1 MGSIAF
7 GAKQPARGPG
17 SARILA
23 TGEPRLGSCHRSN
36 GSSPP
41 NQEDLQCLR
50 PMLPPKLSRIP
61 CAAVRGARPPAS
73 RLPWPFNGRQLLS
86 SLVTSAVRTSPS
98 EWLDP
103 RGLLPYERNPRT
115 HSKKQIEQIAASIRE
130 FGFTNPVLSDGERRI
145 IAGHGRV
152 AAAKLLGMDRV
163 PTIRLEHLSEA
174 QKRAYIIAD
183 NRLAEL
189 AGWDEALL
197 AIELKDLIEIDFS
210 VELTGFAT
218 AEIDLVIG
226 RQEQHAEPHP
236 P

>member
-1 MGSIAF
+1 MLTPNATAYAFTTPVRHRARRIATDQLPHAASKPSSSAEQF
-7 GAKQPARGPG
+7 SHLGGRDLSLEWHDPG
-17 SARILA
+17 
-23 TGEPRLGSCHRSN
+23 C
-36 GSSPP
+36 
-41 NQEDLQCLR
+41 
-50 PMLPPKLSRIP
+50 
-61 CAAVRGARPPAS
+61 
-73 RLPWPFNGRQLLS
+73 
-86 SLVTSAVRTSPS
+86 
-98 EWLDP
+98 
-103 RGLLPYERNPRT
+103 LLPYERNPRT
-115 HSKKQIEQIAASIRE
+115 HSRKQIEQIAASIRE
-130 FGFTNPVLSDGERRI
+130 FGFTNPVLIDGEGRI

-197 AIELKDLIEIDFS
+197 AIELRYLAEIDFT

-226 RQEQHAEPHP
+226 RRSSRPNLIRRTRLRNPIAAVRASCGPAISGCSTGIACSAAMP
-236 P
+236 AIRPALRL